1 MKRNLGTLQL
11 EENPPDINT
20 ALKMIIGDIR
30 ITKNSVTGLSPFE
43 LHSGRKPSSEWSLA
57 TDSFESKIFLDK
69 QNLERDLLTAEKI
82 RELCD
87 SRPRVKMVKKGHH
100 SRDNSPKFKLES
112 TQIANTPYYK
122 SLEQL
127 AKSVNEWMTWKT
139 KLSHE

>member
-11 EENPPDINT
+11 EENQPDINT
-20 ALKMIIGDIR
+20 ALKMIVEDIR
-30 ITKNSVTGLSPFE
+30 FTKNSVTGLSPFE
-43 LHSGRKPSSEWSLA
+43 LYFDRKPNSEWSLA
-57 TDSFESKIFLDK
+57 TDNFESKIVLDK
-69 QNLERDLLTAEKI
+69 QNLERDLLTADER

-87 SRPRVKMVKKGHH
+87 SSPRVKVVKKGHH
-100 SRDNSPKFKLES
+100 SRDTSPKFKLES

-127 AKSVNEWMTWKT
+127 AKSGNEWMTWKR